1 MLILLGHNMYQG
13 LGKENIMRAMVKIV
27 MTLTRYINIPGIY
40 FYEN

>member
-13 LGKENIMRAMVKIV
+13 LGKENIIRAMVKIV
-27 MTLTRYINIPGIY
+27 MTTRYINIPGIY

>member
-27 MTLTRYINIPGIY
+27 MTTRYINIPGIY